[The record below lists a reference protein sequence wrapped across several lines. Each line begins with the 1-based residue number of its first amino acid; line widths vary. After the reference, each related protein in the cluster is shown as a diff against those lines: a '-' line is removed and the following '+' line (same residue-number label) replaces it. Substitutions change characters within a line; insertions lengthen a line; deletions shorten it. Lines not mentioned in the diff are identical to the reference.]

1 MLLFNRRNV
10 LLLALGAG
18 VSACGFEP
26 VYKQGTTASDLQG
39 QIEIDLVKGRNGF
52 ELREELENKLGYAA
66 SAAPYVLTFKLTTS
80 ETGLAVTEDE
90 GTTRTNLNGVAAFT
104 VRRKDTGAVI
114 YQDAVRN
121 VTAYGATSATYP
133 SAVASRDANTRLMK
147 ALAAQI
153 AERIAITSDGWA
165 V

>member
-18 VSACGFEP
+18 ISACGFEP
-26 VYKQGTTASDLQG
+26 VYKQGTSASGLQG

-52 ELREELENKLGYAA
+52 ELREELENRLGRADA
-66 SAAPYVLTFKLTTS
+66 GAPYVLTFKLTTT
-80 ETGLAVTEDE
+80 ETGLAVTEDG

-104 VRRKDTGAVI
+104 VRRKDTNTVV
-114 YQDAVRN
+114 YSDSVRN
-121 VTAYGATSATYP
+121 VMAYGTTSATFP
-133 SAVASRDANTRLMK
+133 SSVARRDANTRLSK

-153 AERIAITSDGWA
+153 SNRIAITADGWA
-165 V
+165 K

>member
-1 MLLFNRRNV
+1 MLLFNRRTV
-10 LLLALGAG
+10 LMLALGAG

-52 ELREELENKLGYAA
+52 ELREELENKLGRAV
-66 SAAPYVLTFKLTTS
+66 SMAPYVLTFKLTTS

-104 VRRKDTGAVI
+104 VRRKDTGTVI
-114 YQDAVRN
+114 YRDSVRN
-121 VTAYGATSATYP
+121 VTAYGTTSATFP
-133 SAVASRDANTRLMK
+133 AAVARGDANTRLAK
-147 ALAAQI
+147 ALAVQI

-165 V
+165 T